1 LLRGQKLTPGWAGW
15 EGRWLNQRKKTPKTQ
30 LLSKQANEMSNN
42 TFTFNFGGVRSKVAL
57 LDDGSCLELRR
68 GDITWSRVF
77 KKAHPEVQQCRW
89 SSMTA
94 WWASLPIEM
103 AEVEA
108 WHAMGPWTGPSPAV
122 ENHTMYGL
130 STHLAYFL
138 RRDVASRWQLLEG
151 LRSYLEFVAPGRTP
165 LLVPAK
171 TDPVLSFFF
180 PELEWVSAS
189 TVCVDT
195 LFELGHIIPLEDD
208 RYHILEWPSVT
219 AFNLSGLRPIVSD
232 LAAELEF
239 NHKMTYFMGGW
250 IRGLWSD
257 VQRVYDAYAAFHGLK
272 AQQQGS
278 IATDTFLRH
287 ILQTKEPEIP
297 WSTFRRLLIERGLI
311 WKSVS
316 VEEMP
321 ELLVEPVEVER
332 PVERRLSFGSAP
344 MEIDDDDEVEVEVEV
359 KKPTE
364 VEMTSFLD
372 RVAEQADDKARWTE
386 LNALWS
392 RVIEETED
400 NSPCTVFHHLLMEE
414 YVHICLHERYAGLW
428 RRDTFH
434 RIVMRASL
442 LQWLGDHGENA
453 AVQRFLDTYPSVL
466 EEA

>member
-1 LLRGQKLTPGWAGW
+1 
-15 EGRWLNQRKKTPKTQ
+15 
-30 LLSKQANEMSNN
+30 MSNN
-42 TFTFNFGGVRSKVAL
+42 TFTFNFGGIRSKVAL

-68 GDITWSRVF
+68 GDITWSRAF
-77 KKAHPEVQQCRW
+77 KEAHPEVQQCRW

-94 WWASLPIEM
+94 WWASLPVEM

-108 WHAMGPWTGPSPAV
+108 WHAMGPWTGPSPAG
-122 ENHTMYGL
+122 EDDTMYGL

-138 RRDVASRWQLLEG
+138 RRDIATRIQILEG
-151 LRSYLEFVAPGRTP
+151 LRSYLGFVAPGRSP

-180 PELEWVSAS
+180 SGLAWVSAS
-189 TVCVDT
+189 TICVDS
-195 LFELGHIIPLEDD
+195 LFELGHIVPLRDGV
-208 RYHILEWPSVT
+208 YHVLEWPSVT

-232 LAAELEF
+232 LEADVEF
-239 NHKMTYFMGGW
+239 NHVMTYFMGGW
-250 IRGLWSD
+250 IRGKWSD

-297 WSTFRRLLIERGLI
+297 WSTFRRLLIDRGLI
-311 WKSVS
+311 WKGLSDDNDL
-316 VEEMP
+316 P

-344 MEIDDDDEVEVEVEV
+344 MEIDDDEYEVEVEVAA
-359 KKPTE
+359 KPTE
-364 VEMTSFLD
+364 AEMASFLD
-372 RVAEQADDKARWTE
+372 RVAEQADDKALWAE
-386 LNALWS
+386 LDELWS
-392 RVIEETED
+392 LVIEETE
-400 NSPCTVFHHLLMEE
+400 NTPCSDYHHLLMEE
-414 YVHICLHERYAGLW
+414 YVHICLHGRYAGMW

-453 AVQRFLDTYPSVL
+453 VVHRFLDTYPSVL